1 MIVLEALKTAGIV
14 GGSTAFVVLV
24 IMLPCIF
31 FDDLTDLL
39 MEGGKRAILP
49 MLSIVLYIGLTIS
62 IFVFGVYMLT
72 GGK

>member
-1 MIVLEALKTAGIV
+1 MIVLEALKTAGVV
-14 GGSTAFVVLV
+14 GGATAFVTLV

-31 FDDLTDLL
+31 FDDFTDLL